1 MSDKTLNNKRIAKNT
16 IFLYF
21 RMIFIMVVS
30 LFTSR
35 VVLNTLGVED
45 YGIYNVVGGIVAMFG
60 FLNASMSSSTQRY
73 IAYALGKNDYGNLR
87 KIFSTCFLT
96 HLLIAFVVLVLIET
110 AGIWLLYNKM
120 VIPTDR
126 MNAAFWV
133 FQFSS
138 ISAVV
143 AIIGV
148 PFNSDIIAHEKM
160 SAFAYISILEVVLK
174 LVIVYMLSIGNI
186 DKLILYAALILVV
199 QISIVFFY
207 QIYCL
212 KHFEESRIKFIWDGS
227 LFKEIFGFA
236 GWNMWGC
243 LAHILYTQGLN
254 ILLNMFFGP
263 AVNAARGVATQVQ
276 GAVQQFSS
284 NFQMALNPQITKT
297 YAANDMKSMHT
308 LIYRSS
314 KFTFF
319 LLFALS
325 LPVIMETEQILTL
338 WLKIVPD
345 WTVIFVRLMLCV
357 VMVDSIANPLMTAAA
372 ATGRV
377 KVYQSVVGGILLL
390 IVPISYIVLKLG
402 GNPYSVFIVH
412 FAVCT
417 TAFAVRL
424 FIIRPMINFS
434 ISSYLKN
441 AIARCIVVGIVSL
454 IIPVTLRILL
464 DQSIFNSFVIII
476 ASVISVLV
484 FTFLIGL
491 TTNERLFIA
500 NKIKEVA
507 YKII

>member
-1 MSDKTLNNKRIAKNT
+1 
-16 IFLYF
+16 
-21 RMIFIMVVS
+21 MVVS

-73 IAYALGKNDYGNLR
+73 IAYALGKDDYCSLQ

-96 HLLIAFVVLVLIET
+96 HVLIAVVVLILIET
-110 AGIWLLYNKM
+110 IGLWLLYNKM
-120 VIPTDR
+120 VIPAER
-126 MNAAFWV
+126 MDAAFWV
-133 FQFSS
+133 FQFST
-138 ISAVV
+138 ISAVI
-143 AIIGV
+143 AIMGV

-160 SAFAYISILEVVLK
+160 SAFAYISILEVILR
-174 LVIVYMLSIGNI
+174 LAIVYILSWGNI

-199 QISIVFFY
+199 QSSIVFVY

-212 KHFEESRIKFIWDGS
+212 KHFEESKIRLIWDGK
-227 LFKEIFGFA
+227 LFKEMLGFA

-263 AVNAARGVATQVQ
+263 AVNAARGIATQVQ

-297 YAANDMKSMHT
+297 YAGDDIRSMHS

-319 LLFALS
+319 LLFTLS
-325 LPVIMETEQILTL
+325 LPVIIETEQILTL

-345 WTVIFVRLMLCV
+345 WTVIFVRLMLYV
-357 VMVDSIANPLMTAAA
+357 AIVDSVANPLMTAAA

-390 IVPISYIVLKLG
+390 IVPISYIVLKWG

-412 FAVCT
+412 LVVCLA
-417 TAFAVRL
+417 AFIVRL
-424 FIIRPMINFS
+424 FIIRPMINLS
-434 ISSYLKN
+434 ILDYFKN
-441 AIARCIVVGIVSL
+441 AITSCIMVGAVSL
-454 IIPVTLRILL
+454 IIPIALRHILA
-464 DQSIFNSFVIII
+464 QSLLNSFVVIFV
-476 ASVISVLV
+476 SVISVLASS
-484 FTFLIGL
+484 FFLGL
-491 TTNERLFIA
+491 TTNERVFIT
-500 NKIKEVA
+500 NKVKDVLH
-507 YKII
+507 KII

>member
-110 AGIWLLYNKM
+110 VGIWLLYNKM

-148 PFNSDIIAHEKM
+148 PFNSDIIAHEKK
-160 SAFAYISILEVVLK
+160 SAVAYITILEVVLK

-263 AVNAARGVATQVQ
+263 AVNAARGVATEVQ

-319 LLFALS
+319 LLF
-325 LPVIMETEQILTL
+325 VIGFGCI
-338 WLKIVPD
+338 
-345 WTVIFVRLMLCV
+345 LCV
-357 VMVDSIANPLMTAAA
+357 VVFLPDFF
-372 ATGRV
+372 R
-377 KVYQSVVGGILLL
+377 LL
-390 IVPISYIVLKLG
+390 
-402 GNPYSVFIVH
+402 
-412 FAVCT
+412 
-417 TAFAVRL
+417 
-424 FIIRPMINFS
+424 
-434 ISSYLKN
+434 
-441 AIARCIVVGIVSL
+441 
-454 IIPVTLRILL
+454 
-464 DQSIFNSFVIII
+464 
-476 ASVISVLV
+476 
-484 FTFLIGL
+484 
-491 TTNERLFIA
+491 
-500 NKIKEVA
+500 
-507 YKII
+507 

>member
-1 MSDKTLNNKRIAKNT
+1 
-16 IFLYF
+16 
-21 RMIFIMVVS
+21 MIFIMIVT

-45 YGIYNVVGGIVAMFG
+45 YGIYNVVGGIVAIFG

-73 IAYALGKNDYGNLR
+73 IAYALGKNDYNNLH

-96 HLLIAFVVLVLIET
+96 HLLIAIVVLVLIET
-110 AGIWLLYNKM
+110 IGLWLLYNKM
-120 VIPTDR
+120 VIPADR
-126 MNAAFWV
+126 MDAAFWV
-133 FQFSS
+133 FQFST

-143 AIIGV
+143 AIMGV
-148 PFNSDIIAHEKM
+148 PFNSDIIAHERM
-160 SAFAYISILEVVLK
+160 SAFAYISILEVILK
-174 LVIVYMLSIGNI
+174 LAIVYVLSIGNI

-199 QISIVFFY
+199 QVSIVFVY

-212 KHFEESRIKFIWDGS
+212 KHFEESRFKFIWES
-227 LFKEIFGFA
+227 KLFKEMLGFA

-263 AVNAARGVATQVQ
+263 TVNAARGIATQLQ

-297 YAANDMKSMHT
+297 YAADDIMSMHT

-338 WLKIVPD
+338 WLKIVPE

-357 VMVDSIANPLMTAAA
+357 VIVDSVANPLMTAAA
-372 ATGRV
+372 ATGKVR
-377 KVYQSVVGGILLL
+377 VYQSLVGGILLF
-390 IVPISYIVLKLG
+390 IVPISYLVLKMG
-402 GNPYSVFIVH
+402 GTPYSVFIVH
-412 FAVCT
+412 FAVCI

-424 FIIRPMINFS
+424 FIIRPMINLS
-434 ISSYLKN
+434 ISDYLKN
-441 AIARCIVVGIVSL
+441 AIFRCLMVGLVSL
-454 IIPVTLRILL
+454 IVPIILRFFLGQSLL
-464 DQSIFNSFVIII
+464 NSFVVILV
-476 ASVISVLV
+476 SVVSVLTSAFV
-484 FTFLIGL
+484 LGL
-491 TTNERLFIA
+491 TANERVFVT
-500 NKIKEVA
+500 NKVKNIIH
-507 YKII
+507 KIV

>member
-1 MSDKTLNNKRIAKNT
+1 
-16 IFLYF
+16 
-21 RMIFIMVVS
+21 MVVS

-110 AGIWLLYNKM
+110 VGIWLLYNKM

-276 GAVQQFSS
+276 GCRSAVFFKLPDGFKPTDHQDVCC
-284 NFQMALNPQITKT
+284 KRYEV
-297 YAANDMKSMHT
+297 YAYAN
-308 LIYRSS
+308 IS
-314 KFTFF
+314 KF
-319 LLFALS
+319 
-325 LPVIMETEQILTL
+325 
-338 WLKIVPD
+338 
-345 WTVIFVRLMLCV
+345 
-357 VMVDSIANPLMTAAA
+357 
-372 ATGRV
+372 
-377 KVYQSVVGGILLL
+377 KVYFFFTICL
-390 IVPISYIVLKLG
+390 
-402 GNPYSVFIVH
+402 
-412 FAVCT
+412 
-417 TAFAVRL
+417 
-424 FIIRPMINFS
+424 
-434 ISSYLKN
+434 
-441 AIARCIVVGIVSL
+441 
-454 IIPVTLRILL
+454 
-464 DQSIFNSFVIII
+464 I
-476 ASVISVLV
+476 ASCNN
-484 FTFLIGL
+484 GNR
-491 TTNERLFIA
+491 TNTHAMAEDCS
-500 NKIKEVA
+500 
-507 YKII
+507 

>member
-110 AGIWLLYNKM
+110 VGIWLLYNKM

-243 LAHILYTQGLN
+243 LAHI
-254 ILLNMFFGP
+254 P
-263 AVNAARGVATQVQ
+263 
-276 GAVQQFSS
+276 
-284 NFQMALNPQITKT
+284 
-297 YAANDMKSMHT
+297 
-308 LIYRSS
+308 
-314 KFTFF
+314 
-319 LLFALS
+319 
-325 LPVIMETEQILTL
+325 
-338 WLKIVPD
+338 
-345 WTVIFVRLMLCV
+345 
-357 VMVDSIANPLMTAAA
+357 
-372 ATGRV
+372 
-377 KVYQSVVGGILLL
+377 
-390 IVPISYIVLKLG
+390 
-402 GNPYSVFIVH
+402 
-412 FAVCT
+412 
-417 TAFAVRL
+417 
-424 FIIRPMINFS
+424 
-434 ISSYLKN
+434 
-441 AIARCIVVGIVSL
+441 
-454 IIPVTLRILL
+454 
-464 DQSIFNSFVIII
+464 
-476 ASVISVLV
+476 
-484 FTFLIGL
+484 
-491 TTNERLFIA
+491 
-500 NKIKEVA
+500 
-507 YKII
+507 